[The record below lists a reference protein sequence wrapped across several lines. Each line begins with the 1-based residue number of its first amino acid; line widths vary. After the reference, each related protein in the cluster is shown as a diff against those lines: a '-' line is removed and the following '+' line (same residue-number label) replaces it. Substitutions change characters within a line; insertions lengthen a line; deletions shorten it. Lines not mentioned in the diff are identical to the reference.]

1 MKNNSEPLQG
11 HRVRREEGT
20 GMERMEWIIAKAGA
34 EKEPLMAFPGKTG
47 EQSARRVFQDKTQ
60 WEALEQRFQFSGPY
74 KLVLL
79 AVKSW
84 RKYRRRT
91 YQKTLEN
98 QCTVNIYGFHHTRD
112 DKHAL
117 RERITP
123 AAVVILK
130 AMDI

>member
-1 MKNNSEPLQG
+1 MD
-11 HRVRREEGT
+11 
-20 GMERMEWIIAKAGA
+20 RMEWIIAKAGA
-34 EKEPLMAFPGKTG
+34 EKKPFMAFPGKNG
-47 EQSARRVFQDKTQ
+47 AQSARRVSQDKTQ

-84 RKYRRRT
+84 RKYRWRT
-91 YQKTLEN
+91 YEKALN
-98 QCTVNIYGFHHTRD
+98 GQCTAKIWGIHYSTD
-112 DKHAL
+112 DKHVL
-117 RERITP
+117 RSRITP

>member
-1 MKNNSEPLQG
+1 MD
-11 HRVRREEGT
+11 
-20 GMERMEWIIAKAGA
+20 RMEWIIAKAGA
-34 EKEPLMAFPGKTG
+34 EKTPLAAFPGEYGDQT
-47 EQSARRVFQDKTQ
+47 AREVFQDRTQ
-60 WEALEQRFQFSGPY
+60 WEALEQRFHFSGPY

-84 RKYRRRT
+84 RKFRRRT
-91 YQKTLEN
+91 YQKTLEK
-98 QCTVNIYGFHHTRD
+98 QCVVNIYGFHHTRD

>member
-1 MKNNSEPLQG
+1 MD
-11 HRVRREEGT
+11 
-20 GMERMEWIIAKAGA
+20 RMEWTIAKAGA
-34 EKEPLMAFPGKTG
+34 ENKPLMAFPGKNG
-47 EQSARRVFQDKTQ
+47 AQSARRVFQDKTQ

-91 YQKTLEN
+91 YQKALEN

>member
-1 MKNNSEPLQG
+1 MD
-11 HRVRREEGT
+11 
-20 GMERMEWIIAKAGA
+20 RMEWIIAKAGA
-34 EKEPLMAFPGKTG
+34 EKKPFMAFPGKNG
-47 EQSARRVFQDKTQ
+47 AQSARRVFQDKTQ

-91 YQKTLEN
+91 YQKALEN

-117 RERITP
+117 ES
-123 AAVVILK
+123 V
-130 AMDI
+130 